1 MAVSYDPDN
10 HEEMTRLRAEKVA
23 AVSKSLDPLEVQG
36 EPEGDL
42 LVVGWGGTYGA
53 ISAAVRNLRRRL
65 FSQLRSLAPYQ
76 SIAR

>member
-1 MAVSYDPDN
+1 MTLDN

-53 ISAAVRNLRRRL
+53 ISAAVRNLREEG
-65 FSQLRSLAPYQ
+65 FSVSCVHLLPYQ